1 MSLVLEICFLA
12 IPLLTGLKTVQ
23 KEDLV
28 QNAIFP

>member
-1 MSLVLEICFLA
+1 MSLVLEISSLA
-12 IPLLTGLKTVQ
+12 IPLLTDLRTVQ